1 MRRTLVEIGVISSA
15 VGLFAAVTLTAQPP
29 GGPGGFGGP
38 PGGFGGPP
46 GGQTR
51 KILKEFDKDG
61 NGWLDAEERKAARAK
76 AKEGNRRPGGFG
88 GFGRGRS
95 QDPPKPGAKVE
106 PGDVPGYPGKD
117 LYDPAVLR
125 TVFLRF
131 EEPDWESE
139 LEDFHGTDVDVAA
152 TLTVDGKTYPNVGVH
167 FRGMSSYMG
176 VGAGFKRSLNVGLDL
191 ADPKQRLL
199 GAKTLNLL
207 NAHEDP
213 SFLSTVLYSH
223 VARQY
228 TPAPKANLV
237 RVVINGESWGVYT
250 NVQQFDKAF
259 LEQNYKTA
267 KGTRWKV
274 RGSPGGGGGLEYL
287 GDELANYKRRYEMKG
302 GENEKAWKALVQF
315 CKVLNETPADKL
327 EAALRPI
334 CDIDGLLWFLALD
347 VALINGDGYW
357 IRASDYSIY
366 LDDKGKFHFV
376 PHDMNEAFH
385 PAMGPGMG
393 GPPGGGRGPGGR
405 GPGGGGPGGPGG
417 PPGGF
422 AMTMP
427 FPRPG
432 DLLPGP
438 LQDALGLTDEQ
449 KRRLAELQKEA
460 DGKLDKLLTDAQRKQ
475 WKEMRE
481 RGPVMIGF
489 GPPAGIGSGGV
500 ELDPLVGLTDRS
512 KPLRSKVLAVPAL
525 RAQYLRD
532 MRTVAEKSLD
542 WKTLGPVV
550 ARYRAMIEKEIEAD
564 TRKLEPTEA
573 FLRVTADDATDAGR
587 GREYPLRAFAD
598 ARRKFLLGYK
608 EKEPAK

>member
-1 MRRTLVEIGVISSA
+1 
-15 VGLFAAVTLTAQPP
+15 
-29 GGPGGFGGP
+29 
-38 PGGFGGPP
+38 
-46 GGQTR
+46 
-51 KILKEFDKDG
+51 
-61 NGWLDAEERKAARAK
+61 
-76 AKEGNRRPGGFG
+76 
-88 GFGRGRS
+88 
-95 QDPPKPGAKVE
+95 
-106 PGDVPGYPGKD
+106 
-117 LYDPAVLR
+117 
-125 TVFLRF
+125 
-131 EEPDWESE
+131 
-139 LEDFHGTDVDVAA
+139 
-152 TLTVDGKTYPNVGVH
+152 
-167 FRGMSSYMG
+167 
-176 VGAGFKRSLNVGLDL
+176 
-191 ADPKQRLL
+191 
-199 GAKTLNLL
+199 
-207 NAHEDP
+207 
-213 SFLSTVLYSH
+213 
-223 VARQY
+223 
-228 TPAPKANLV
+228 
-237 RVVINGESWGVYT
+237 
-250 NVQQFDKAF
+250 
-259 LEQNYKTA
+259 
-267 KGTRWKV
+267 
-274 RGSPGGGGGLEYL
+274 
-287 GDELANYKRRYEMKG
+287 
-302 GENEKAWKALVQF
+302 
-315 CKVLNETPADKL
+315 
-327 EAALRPI
+327 
-334 CDIDGLLWFLALD
+334 
-347 VALINGDGYW
+347 
-357 IRASDYSIY
+357 
-366 LDDKGKFHFV
+366 
-376 PHDMNEAFH
+376 
-385 PAMGPGMG
+385 
-393 GPPGGGRGPGGR
+393 
-405 GPGGGGPGGPGG
+405 
-417 PPGGF
+417 
-422 AMTMP
+422 MP